1 MNNDQAPPRDYSA
14 VDRLIGAFDQLIR
27 TAAPA
32 MQPATRPSPAEGQPE
47 LPLMPSERRHSA
59 GLMRVNHTG
68 EVCAQAL
75 YLGQSL
81 VARDDQLKR
90 FLTDASAEERDHL
103 IWCAERLA
111 ELKSRPSILNPAW
124 YVGSIAIALAAA
136 AISDAV
142 SLGFVEETERQ
153 VCAHLEGHLTEL
165 SADDRRSRAIVDAM
179 GADEAQ
185 HAINARRYGASELP
199 EPVKRLMGAQARVMT
214 TLAYWL

>member
-1 MNNDQAPPRDYSA
+1 
-14 VDRLIGAFDQLIR
+14 
-27 TAAPA
+27 
-32 MQPATRPSPAEGQPE
+32 
-47 LPLMPSERRHSA
+47 
-59 GLMRVNHTG
+59 
-68 EVCAQAL
+68 
-75 YLGQSL
+75 
-81 VARDDQLKR
+81 
-90 FLTDASAEERDHL
+90 
-103 IWCAERLA
+103 
-111 ELKSRPSILNPAW
+111 
-124 YVGSIAIALAAA
+124 
-136 AISDAV
+136 V